1 MTTHHEL
8 ACALRAAKNEL
19 EKQWSEAF
27 KGWPEKADRPNWREE
42 CPDQYEAAKNAYW
55 AAFDAT
61 NPVREKYQSLC
72 MEIERLDEEIK
83 SLEGV

>member
-1 MTTHHEL
+1 MTTQEL
-8 ACALRAAKNEL
+8 VCEMRAAKNEL
-19 EKQWSEAF
+19 AKQWSEAF
-27 KGWPEKADRPNWREE
+27 KGWPEEADRPNWRDE
-42 CPDQYEAAKNAYW
+42 CPDQYEVAKNAYLT
-55 AAFDAT
+55 AFEAT